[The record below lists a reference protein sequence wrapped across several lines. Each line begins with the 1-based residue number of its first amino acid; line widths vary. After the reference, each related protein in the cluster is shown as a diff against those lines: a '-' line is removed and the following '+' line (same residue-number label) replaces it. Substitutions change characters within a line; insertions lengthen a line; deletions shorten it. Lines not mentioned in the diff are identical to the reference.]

1 MNKQDYQIISQ
12 FPTSLTDKDLVQIK
26 RVMLDYL
33 KTHEFVTN
41 RILREIVNV
50 TYDQAIFFF
59 GKMLKQKVLKKIGI
73 SSGTRYVKY
82 LN

>member
-1 MNKQDYQIISQ
+1 MNKKNCQITSQ

-41 RILREIVNV
+41 RILREIVSV

-82 LN
+82 